1 MKKKVFWLLMATFM
15 AVSCTACGEKLTPA
29 QPREDEKAE
38 VSMQAQEELT
48 KETENAVETEETEE
62 TEDAVVSAAPTLK
75 DLYQQ
80 GLEIQQKSEEVQQ
93 DLETYNATLNK
104 ADEKNENG
112 EVVYKVADVYFAFRG
127 DIGVQSLTSSAT
139 PNVFVIQEVG
149 NSESKYGI
157 GVYDKSFNA
166 TGYDAI
172 INKNHENTDR
182 NGNKYYT
189 AKDIERENTYYAAF
203 PSIEK
208 FIVIN
213 YSGNMSE
220 EMLDMYIDAVVQ

>member
-1 MKKKVFWLLMATFM
+1 M
-15 AVSCTACGEKLTPA
+15 
-29 QPREDEKAE
+29 
-38 VSMQAQEELT
+38 
-48 KETENAVETEETEE
+48 
-62 TEDAVVSAAPTLK
+62 
-75 DLYQQ
+75 
-80 GLEIQQKSEEVQQ
+80 
-93 DLETYNATLNK
+93 
-104 ADEKNENG
+104 
-112 EVVYKVADVYFAFRG
+112 ADVYFAFRG
-127 DIGVQSLTSSAT
+127 DIGVQSLTSSVT